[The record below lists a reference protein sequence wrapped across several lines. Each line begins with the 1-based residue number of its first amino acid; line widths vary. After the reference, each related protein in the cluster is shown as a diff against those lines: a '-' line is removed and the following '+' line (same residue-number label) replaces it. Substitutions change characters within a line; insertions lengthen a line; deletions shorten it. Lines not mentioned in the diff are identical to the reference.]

1 MSRLALSELL
11 EELQLLSFEM
21 IRHLGLDPR
30 VRWIFEFNE
39 IFPQSIDKHHDH
51 LAVVMNSGL
60 WGWGLIGQD
69 CFLPEETLQCELNR
83 QEEQSRGES
92 DLPQFV
98 NVHCFIN

>member
-1 MSRLALSELL
+1 MCGLQISVTKKIWRGGFRSSFSRRLP
-11 EELQLLSFEM
+11 LQW
-21 IRHLGLDPR
+21 H
-30 VRWIFEFNE
+30 V
-39 IFPQSIDKHHDH
+39 
-51 LAVVMNSGL
+51 AVVMNSGL